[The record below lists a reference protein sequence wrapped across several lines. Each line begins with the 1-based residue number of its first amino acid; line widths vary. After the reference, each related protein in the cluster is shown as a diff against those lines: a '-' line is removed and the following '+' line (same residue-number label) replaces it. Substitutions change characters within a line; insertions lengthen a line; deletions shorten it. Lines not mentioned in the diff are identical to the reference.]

1 MDNYILIRGARQ
13 LLTLHGAVGPRR
25 GRSMND
31 LAIIEDGSVLI
42 RNSEIAAVGPTRR
55 LENLKEARNAA
66 VIPATGRV
74 VLPGFVDARLHLIP
88 GRTVRASRSSS
99 LSKMA
104 QDTASVLRS
113 ALHHGT
119 TRAEVKI
126 GGGAAVDE
134 VRHLRHMKRLD
145 TSGHEVV
152 QTWVIHPG
160 PEETPESSVRS
171 REHAFEW
178 LRKRGKSPFLEVVTN
193 SKSLDVARAV
203 LAAAAAR
210 GMTCKLAWRGCAG
223 EPLAD
228 LLGRFQFHTITGLEH
243 LETTAAEY
251 LAKMQT
257 TFVFSGGTDLWNK
270 NDTRSA
276 RAILDNGGTVAIAS
290 GYDAA
295 SSPVFNMQMVIAQ
308 AVLQMKMTTEE
319 AITAATINA
328 AYASGVGIWTGS
340 LEYKKQADLLLLNLA
355 DYRELPRQF
364 GINHVGMAIRAGSVV
379 FNRIGWKARTV

>member
-1 MDNYILIRGARQ
+1 
-13 LLTLHGAVGPRR
+13 
-25 GRSMND
+25 MND
-31 LAIIEDGSVLI
+31 LGIIEDGSVLI
-42 RNSEIAAVGPTRR
+42 KNSEIAAVGPTRR

-88 GRTVRASRSSS
+88 GRSGRSARGSS
-99 LSKMA
+99 LIKTA
-104 QDTASVLRS
+104 QEAVSVLRS

-126 GGGAAVDE
+126 GGGPAADE
-134 VRHLRHMKRLD
+134 VRHLRHLKRLD
-145 TSGHEVV
+145 ASGHEVV
-152 QTWVIHPG
+152 QTWVVHPA
-160 PEETPESSVRS
+160 PEETPESSVKS

-178 LRKRGKSPFLEVVTN
+178 LRKRGRSPFLEVVTN
-193 SKSLDVARAV
+193 SKSWEVARAV
-203 LAAAAAR
+203 LSAAAER
-210 GMTCKLAWRGCAG
+210 GMTCKLAWRGRAD
-223 EPLAD
+223 EPLTE
-228 LLGRFQFHTITGLEH
+228 LLGRFRFHAVTGLEH
-243 LETTAAEY
+243 LEPATAEY

-257 TFVFSGGTDLWNK
+257 TFVFSGGTDLWSK
-270 NDTRSA
+270 NDTTSA
-276 RAILDNGGTVAIAS
+276 RAILDNGGAVAIAS

-328 AYASGVGIWTGS
+328 AYASGVEKQTGS
-340 LEYKKQADLLLLNLA
+340 LEYKKQADLLILSLA

-379 FNRIGWKARTV
+379 FNRIGWKAARPAS

>member
-1 MDNYILIRGARQ
+1 MY
-13 LLTLHGAVGPRR
+13 
-25 GRSMND
+25 D
-31 LAIIEDGSVLI
+31 LGIIEDGSVLI
-42 RNSEIAAVGPTRR
+42 KNSEIAAVGPTRR

-74 VLPGFVDARLHLIP
+74 VLPGFVDGRLHLIP
-88 GRTVRASRSSS
+88 GRTVRAQRSAS
-99 LSKMA
+99 LSKTA
-104 QDTASVLRS
+104 QEAASLLRS

-126 GGGAAVDE
+126 GGGPAIDD

-145 TSGHEVV
+145 SSGHDVV
-152 QTWVIHPG
+152 QTWVVHPAAD
-160 PEETPESSVRS
+160 ETPEWSVRS

-178 LRKRGKSPFLEVVTN
+178 LRKRGRSPFLEVVA
-193 SKSLDVARAV
+193 SGRSLDAARAV
-203 LAAAAAR
+203 LGAAMER
-210 GMTCKLAWRGCAG
+210 GMTCKLAWRGRAD

-243 LETTAAEY
+243 LETATAAY

-257 TFVFSGGTDLWNK
+257 TFVFSGGSELWNK
-270 NDTRSA
+270 NDTASA
-276 RAILDNGGTVAIAS
+276 RALLDSGGAVAIAS

-295 SSPVFNMQMVIAQ
+295 ASPVFNMQMVIAQ

-319 AITAATINA
+319 AITAATVNA
-328 AYASGVGIWTGS
+328 AHACGVQIRTGS
-340 LEYKKQADLLLLNLA
+340 LEYRKQADLLLLNLA

-379 FNRIGWKARTV
+379 FNRIGWKATRPA

>member
-1 MDNYILIRGARQ
+1 
-13 LLTLHGAVGPRR
+13 
-25 GRSMND
+25 MND
-31 LAIIEDGSVLI
+31 LGIVEDGSVLI
-42 RNSEIAAVGPTRR
+42 KNSEIAAVGPTRR

-88 GRTVRASRSSS
+88 GRAGRTPRSSS
-99 LSKMA
+99 LSKMTHEA
-104 QDTASVLRS
+104 VSVLRS

-126 GGGAAVDE
+126 GGGPAADE

-145 TSGHEVV
+145 ASGHELI
-152 QTWVIHPG
+152 QTWVVQPA
-160 PEETPESSVRS
+160 PDETPESSVRS

-178 LRKRGKSPFLEVVTN
+178 LRKRGRSPFLEVVANGN
-193 SKSLDVARAV
+193 SVEVARAV
-203 LAAAAAR
+203 LGAAADR
-210 GMTCKLAWRGCAG
+210 GMTCKLAWRGSADG
-223 EPLAD
+223 PLTE
-228 LLGRFQFHTITGLEH
+228 LLHRFRFHTVTGLEH
-243 LETTAAEY
+243 LETATAEC
-251 LAKMQT
+251 LAKMET
-257 TFVFSGGTDLWNK
+257 TFVFSGGSELWNK
-270 NDTRSA
+270 NDTRSV
-276 RAILDNGGTVAIAS
+276 RAILDSGGAVAIAS

-328 AYASGVGIWTGS
+328 AYACGVDSRTGS
-340 LEYKKQADLLLLNLA
+340 LEYRKQADLLLLNLA

-379 FNRIGWKARTV
+379 FNRIGWKAARPA